1 MSVDFNRA
9 LQLALVGG
17 AGYLVYKKFFA
28 DDTASPD
35 DQVDDVADDA
45 VDEEDANEPDELA
58 ALNNPGLAREGKKPV
73 GPLTRKIRNKKR
85 KIAMLRKLGDLGPKL
100 TKLEAQVDELKRAR
114 LDKLIAKHGE
124 EKVREMLNQK
134 IANKMAAK
142 MAAVR
147 GAAGVPFVAAE
158 SITLSG
164 GVGTTSQEAE
174 EDAIVA
180 QLMAVAELEPGS
192 AA

>member
-1 MSVDFNRA
+1 MSLDLNRA

-17 AGYLVYKKFFA
+17 AGFLVYKKFFA
-28 DDTASPD
+28 DRADSAD

-58 ALNNPGLAREGKKPV
+58 ALNNPALKREGKKPV

-100 TKLEAQVDELKRAR
+100 AKLEAQVEELKRAR

-124 EKVREMLNQK
+124 AQVREMLNRK
-134 IANKMAAK
+134 ISDKMAAK
-142 MAAVR
+142 MASAR
-147 GAAGVPFVAAE
+147 GIAGVPFVAAE
-158 SITLSG
+158 SITLTG

-174 EDAIVA
+174 EDAIVS